1 MNRYSVTLFNK
12 YTGEF
17 ELFDRLPVMHGSDD
31 GIYGNDEIEAIQY
44 LKKFLKDSG
53 RTDHEINR
61 FEYEAEFIEKA

>member
-1 MNRYSVTLFNK
+1 MNRYSVSLFNK

-17 ELFDRLPVMHGSDD
+17 ETFDRLPVMSGVDD

-44 LKKFLKDSG
+44 LKKFLKDEG

-61 FEYEAEFIEKA
+61 FEYEAKFIEKM